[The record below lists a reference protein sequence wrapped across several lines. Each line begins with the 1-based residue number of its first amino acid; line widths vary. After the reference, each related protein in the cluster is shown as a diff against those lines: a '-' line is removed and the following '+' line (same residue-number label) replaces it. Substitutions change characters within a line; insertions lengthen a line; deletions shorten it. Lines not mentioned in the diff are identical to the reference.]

1 MSPNSQKCLSP
12 QDNADIPEERHMTV
26 ALDLARN
33 INTLRY
39 DRLPKQA
46 IGWAKMAMIDTIGA
60 ALAGAREPCTK
71 IVEQVT
77 RLDKTG
83 GGACLVFGGSKRA
96 RALDA
101 TLINGTAAH
110 AIDYDDTSK
119 TMSGHPSAVI
129 VPAIIA
135 LGEEINS
142 DGQSIIEA
150 YVAGFE
156 TGTGIGRGVNFH
168 HYEKGW
174 HPTATLG
181 IFGAAAACARLLKL
195 SDEQLATAL
204 SIGVSLSAGVK
215 ANFGSMTKPLH
226 AGTAARNGLFAALL
240 AQDGFTA
247 SGDAFEQS
255 QGFFEVFNGSGNY
268 DANKITSNWGNPLD
282 IIKPGISIKQ
292 YPCVY
297 SVHAAVDAAI
307 LLRNQSALKYEQI
320 ATVEVCMHRRRLLP
334 HTMKPATSGLNAKF
348 SLPYIIARALMDG
361 RLTIEHFEGDA
372 YAEPAVQALM
382 GKIVTKPH
390 FDDNKDY
397 SGTVTVTLKD
407 GTKRSES
414 VVSPRGRGPEN
425 PLSDEDLKLKFQNC
439 ASRLLPA
446 AKIESVYDKLSI
458 LEKLDSIREI
468 TTIIEMAIS

>member
-1 MSPNSQKCLSP
+1 
-12 QDNADIPEERHMTV
+12 MTV
-26 ALDLARN
+26 ALDLARK
-33 INTLRY
+33 INTVRY
-39 DRLPKQA
+39 DSLPEQA

-60 ALAGAREPCTK
+60 ALAGTGEQCTK
-71 IVEQVT
+71 IVERIS
-77 RLDKTG
+77 RLDNTCVG
-83 GGACLVFGGSKRA
+83 PCLVFGGSKRTC
-96 RALDA
+96 ALDA

-129 VPAIIA
+129 VPSLIA
-135 LGEEINS
+135 LGEEIDS
-142 DGQSIIEA
+142 TGKDIIEA

-181 IFGAAAACARLLKL
+181 IFGATAACARLLKL

-204 SIGVSLSAGVK
+204 SICVSLSAGVK

-226 AGTAARNGLFAALL
+226 VGTAARNGLLAALL
-240 AQDGFTA
+240 AKEGFTA

-268 DANKITSNWGNPLD
+268 DANKITANWGNPLD

-297 SVHAAVDAAI
+297 STHAAVDAAI
-307 LLRNQSALKYEQI
+307 LLRNQSSLKHEQI
-320 ATVEVCMHRRRLLP
+320 ADVEVCMHQRRLLP
-334 HTMKPATSGLNAKF
+334 HTMRPATSGLNAKF
-348 SLPYIIARALMDG
+348 SLPYIIARALIDG
-361 RLTIEHFEGDA
+361 RLIIEHFEGDA

-382 GKIVTKPH
+382 GKVRTKPH
-390 FDDNKDY
+390 FDDDKDY
-397 SGTVTVTLKD
+397 SGAVTVTLQD
-407 GTKRSES
+407 GTKISES

-425 PLSDEDLKLKFQNC
+425 PLSAEDLKLKFENC

-446 AKIESVYDKLSI
+446 AKIEFLYSKLST
-458 LEKLDSIREI
+458 LEKLDSIRQI
-468 TTIIEMAIS
+468 TSIIEMD